1 MSGGPDSLALL
12 LLAHAAFPGRVEAAT
27 VDHQLRAESAS
38 EAALVAAICRDHGI
52 SHCILTPATPI
63 TGSLQSTAR
72 TVRYA
77 LLADWRQARQIDWL
91 MTAHHADD
99 QAETLLMR
107 LNRGSGVDGLS
118 GIRARNGVILRP
130 VLNARRADLFAS
142 LSVLAPS
149 VAAQAVADP
158 SNHDAKYDRARMRS
172 QLASAPDGLVDV
184 AGFTQSAAALA
195 DAQSALHWM
204 AERLAQ
210 DHLAQAEGAVTLD
223 PTGLPP
229 EMLRR
234 LTVLALTR
242 LDAEANP
249 RGASLSHALT
259 LLNSRQSAMLGT
271 IHIRPAKRGAARW
284 TFTIAPPRR
293 PNSA

>member
-38 EAALVAAICRDHGI
+38 EAALVAAICRKRGI
-52 SHCILTPATPI
+52 SHAILTPATPI

-77 LLADWRQARQIDWL
+77 LLEDWRQTRKIDWL

-130 VLNARRADLFAS
+130 LLNARRAELFAS
-142 LSVLAPS
+142 LMEMEPD
-149 VAAQAVADP
+149 VASKAVADP
-158 SNHDAKYDRARMRS
+158 SNSDEQYDRARIRAR
-172 QLASAPDGLVDV
+172 LAAAPADLVDV

-195 DAQSALHWM
+195 DAQGALHWM
-204 AERLAQ
+204 TERLAQ
-210 DHLAQAEGAVTLD
+210 DHLAQTDGVVTLD
-223 PTGLPP
+223 PAGLPP

-234 LTVLALTR
+234 LIVLALSR
-242 LDAEANP
+242 LDAGANP
-249 RGASLSHALT
+249 RGASLSHALA
-259 LLNSRQSAMLGT
+259 LLESRKSAMLGT
-271 IHIRPAKRGAARW
+271 ILIRPAKRGAARW

-293 PNSA
+293 PKPA

>member
-1 MSGGPDSLALL
+1 L

-38 EAALVAAICRDHGI
+38 EAALVAAICRERGI
-52 SHCILTPATPI
+52 SHAILTPSTPI

-77 LLADWRQARQIDWL
+77 LLDDWRQARQIDWL

-142 LSVLAPS
+142 LSALAPT

-204 AERLAQ
+204 TERLAQ
-210 DHLAQAEGAVTLD
+210 NHLAQAEGAVTLD

-242 LDAEANP
+242 LDANANP